1 MTLFADGREA
11 NIRSTIAMVEDVLL
25 ELGHPVE
32 DARARAERDE
42 HNAWEVKQGSA
53 TVRIAVGMRDEA
65 PHLRVIST
73 VLTVTPTVDEAAL
86 FARLLKLNRTVLCS
100 AAFALDGRY
109 VQIVAE
115 RPTLDLDRSEVF
127 DVIRRVET
135 YADEYDDRLVK
146 EFGGARGRAY

>member
-11 NIRSTIAMVEDVLL
+11 NIKSTIAMVEDVLL
-25 ELGHPVE
+25 ELGHAVS
-32 DARARAERDE
+32 DCRASAERDE
-42 HNAWEVKQGSA
+42 QKAWEVKQGSA
-53 TVRIAVGMRDEA
+53 TVRIALSMRDEA

-73 VLTVTPTVDEAAL
+73 VLTLTPKVDEAAL

-100 AAFALDGRY
+100 AAFALDGKH

-127 DVIRRVET
+127 DVIRRIEF
-135 YADEYDDRLVK
+135 YADEYDDWLVE
-146 EFGGARGRAY
+146 EFGGVRGRT

>member
-11 NIRSTIAMVEDVLL
+11 NVKSMIAMVEDVLV
-25 ELGHPVE
+25 ERGRTIE

-42 HNAWEVKQGSA
+42 QRAWEVQQGSA
-53 TVRIAVGMRDEA
+53 TVRIALTMRDEA

-73 VLTVTPTVDEAAL
+73 VLTVTPTVDEVAL
-86 FARLLKLNRTVLCS
+86 FTRLLKLNRTALCS

-127 DVIRRVET
+127 DLIRRVET
-135 YADEYDDRLVK
+135 YADEYDDSLVA